1 MIENLSIRLG
11 INFLYNFLRIL
22 EARAINDFLLQ
33 VQRPWDELSH
43 HPDVLREKGR
53 PGGLPR
59 RKHLPRRIYAHTH
72 SVYRIEINDNF
83 PSPIFLT
90 RSGISATS
98 CGGGSS
104 PAFDLS
110 SSFALGVTSYSTTRL
125 FDFRSSSVAFP
136 YRFNYHRIIFFS
148 IENYQLNSI
157 LFFRAQLIWRE
168 RWKCGRYGLLISKCR
183 FGILF
188 TRIIITEHRF
198 LRVRVWWSVII
209 SFFF

>member
-110 SSFALGVTSYSTTRL
+110 PSFALGVTSYSLLDYSISVAPPLSLTGSIIIGL
-125 FDFRSSSVAFP
+125 YFFRSKITSSI
-136 YRFNYHRIIFFS
+136 RFYFF
-148 IENYQLNSI
+148 EPN
-157 LFFRAQLIWRE
+157 
-168 RWKCGRYGLLISKCR
+168 
-183 FGILF
+183 
-188 TRIIITEHRF
+188 
-198 LRVRVWWSVII
+198 
-209 SFFF
+209 